1 MGYVDTI
8 GFDVD
13 ATNIIVSENKW
24 RYRDYVI
31 AAWNQDK
38 PFDRF
43 LEEQIA
49 GDEIV
54 DWRRAEHYTPE
65 INDCLIATGFLRM
78 ARRNPRARKQ
88 HPAQSFRCPT
98 RHGGDRR
105 QQLAGPDAELRPLP
119 QPQVRPHYAGRLLS
133 PDGALHAGLQSPAV
147 EAGLPLEDGNP
158 RPYVARRLPLRGA
171 AIEEHNSRLAA
182 QENAIRQRCSAMQQ
196 PYRER
201 LREAKLNQLPE
212 AIRGDTKAAVDMP
225 TDKRSEVQKYLAQ
238 KFEKAIEVSESEI
251 VAALDEPDKRARNTR
266 GPGAGRLEAQRQSF
280 GKIQCLFDVGPP
292 PETHLLVR
300 GNFLTPG
307 PVVEPGFPKSLSA
320 PESPTGWIRPCR
332 FPIRRA
338 AGPLAHWL
346 TASDTPPAG
355 LVSRVFVNR
364 LWQHLFGVGIVP
376 TVENIGLSGLP
387 PTHPELLEWLSADFV
402 ASGWRIEAL
411 LRTMLL
417 STAYRQASSP
427 LLAGQA
433 TEGAAAP
440 GVDPAQADPGNE
452 LLWRMRLRRLESETI
467 RDCLLATSGQLDST
481 QGGPPVPIETLPD
494 GRVVVAEA
502 KLARPTDKFR
512 RSVYLLFRRAYN
524 VSLLT
529 VFDQPLVTTTCPIR
543 DTSAVALQSLTMM
556 NDAFLAEQA
565 EAFAKRVAN
574 VSQASG
580 GDEIETAFRL
590 ATIRS
595 PNQAEMAIC
604 RQLRERQIKLFLDQG
619 ASAVDAGHKS
629 LVQLCL
635 TLLNTNEFLYVQ

>member
-1 MGYVDTI
+1 M
-8 GFDVD
+8 
-13 ATNIIVSENKW
+13 
-24 RYRDYVI
+24 
-31 AAWNQDK
+31 
-38 PFDRF
+38 
-43 LEEQIA
+43 
-49 GDEIV
+49 EIV
-54 DWRRAEHYTPE
+54 GSSLLGLTLNCARCHNHKFDPITQEDYYRLMALFTPAYNPQQWKPVYPWKPE
-65 INDCLIATGFLRM
+65 I
-78 ARRNPRARKQ
+78 Q
-88 HPAQSFRCPT
+88 
-98 RHGGDRR
+98 DRT
-105 QQLAGPDAELRPLP
+105 LPD
-119 QPQVRPHYAGRLLS
+119 VS
-133 PDGALHAGLQSPAV
+133 PS
-147 EAGLPLEDGNP
+147 E
-158 RPYVARRLPLRGA
+158 RA

-182 QENAIRQRCSAMQQ
+182 QENAIRQRRSAMQQ

-225 TDKRSEVQKYLAQ
+225 ADKRGEVQKYLAQ

-251 VAALDEPDKRARNTR
+251 VAALDQRDKALGTQ
-266 GPGAGRLEAQRQSF
+266 GDQELADLKAQRQSF

-307 PVVEPGFPKSLSA
+307 PVIEPGFPKSLSA
-320 PESPTGWIRPCR
+320 PESPTAWIPTVSV
-332 FPIRRA
+332 PDSSGRRTA
-338 AGPLAHWL
+338 LAHWL

-402 ASGWRIEAL
+402 AGGWRIKAL

-481 QGGPPVPIETLPD
+481 QGGPPVSIETLPD

-543 DTSAVALQSLTMM
+543 DTSAVVLQSLTMM

-590 ATIRS
+590 ATIRT
-595 PNQAEMAIC
+595 PNEAEMGIC
-604 RQLRERQIKLFLDQG
+604 RQLRERQMKTFLDQG
-619 ASAVDAGHKS
+619 ASAADARHKS

-635 TLLNTNEFLYVQ
+635 TLFNTNEFLYVQ

>member
-1 MGYVDTI
+1 MEII
-8 GFDVD
+8 GSSLLGLTLNCARCHNHKFDPITQEDYYRLMALFTPAYNPQQWKPVYPWKTEIQD
-13 ATNIIVSENKW
+13 RTLPDVSPSE
-24 RYRDYVI
+24 R
-31 AAWNQDK
+31 
-38 PFDRF
+38 
-43 LEEQIA
+43 
-49 GDEIV
+49 
-54 DWRRAEHYTPE
+54 
-65 INDCLIATGFLRM
+65 
-78 ARRNPRARKQ
+78 
-88 HPAQSFRCPT
+88 
-98 RHGGDRR
+98 
-105 QQLAGPDAELRPLP
+105 
-119 QPQVRPHYAGRLLS
+119 
-133 PDGALHAGLQSPAV
+133 
-147 EAGLPLEDGNP
+147 
-158 RPYVARRLPLRGA
+158 A

-182 QENAIRQRCSAMQQ
+182 QENAIRQRRSAMQQ

-225 TDKRSEVQKYLAQ
+225 ADKRSDVQKYLAQ
-238 KFEKAIEVSESEI
+238 KFEKAIEVNESEI
-251 VAALDEPDKRARNTR
+251 VAALDQRDKAARNAR
-266 GPGAGRLEAQRQSF
+266 RPGAGRLAGATPEFRQNPVFVRRRTAPRNPPAHARQLPDARPRRRTGIPQIAQRS
-280 GKIQCLFDVGPP
+280 
-292 PETHLLVR
+292 
-300 GNFLTPG
+300 
-307 PVVEPGFPKSLSA
+307 
-320 PESPTGWIRPCR
+320 PESPTGWNPTVSV
-332 FPIRRA
+332 PDSSGRRTA
-338 AGPLAHWL
+338 FAHWL

-376 TVENIGLSGLP
+376 TVENLGLSGLP

-402 ASGWRIEAL
+402 ASGWRIKAL

-433 TEGAAAP
+433 TGGAAAP

-452 LLWRMRLRRLESETI
+452 LLWRMRLRRLESEVI

-595 PNQAEMAIC
+595 PNEAEMAIC
-604 RQLRERQIKLFLDQG
+604 RQLRERQMKLFLDQG
-619 ASAVDAGHKS
+619 ASDADAGHKS

-635 TLLNTNEFLYVQ
+635 TLLNANEFLYVQ